1 MFTMDEDIL
10 EAMAQYDQTY
20 EGDEEDE
27 DELLRSCYF
36 ERPSTADQ
44 AEEGVRHALLIR
56 SVVIVV
62 RCVELPTS
70 VCGQKKLPPERSLM
84 YERYNYFHVCGFLI
98 IWKKA
103 ALTIKEIV

>member
-70 VCGQKKLPPERSLM
+70 VCGQKKLPPERSLV
-84 YERYNYFHVCGFLI
+84 YERYNYFRVCGFLI
-98 IWKKA
+98 I
-103 ALTIKEIV
+103 

>member
-70 VCGQKKLPPERSLM
+70 VCGQKKLPPERNLM

-98 IWKKA
+98 I
-103 ALTIKEIV
+103 